1 MFGCLFNARLV
12 LFMRGRSPDAR
23 ADVHYAIVD
32 PQALSRNELCFL
44 VEQHLTLVAIWLPHA
59 IEMLSAK

>member
-1 MFGCLFNARLV
+1 
-12 LFMRGRSPDAR
+12 MRGRSPDAR